1 MRQVITPRNIA
12 LVKAQLP
19 DEEKEK
25 VKPDN
30 YKERILKFI
39 PVEVVTLYL
48 TVYGIAIAAKKEIPF
63 EVITWVIFAV
73 GIIGTLLYLRFV
85 ERVRGLSHIII
96 STLAFVVWVFALG
109 GPFLHLSWYNPVYGA
124 ILLPIYT
131 FFIPILVGVGGPIL
145 ADR

>member
-30 YKERILKFI
+30 YKERLIKFI
-39 PVEVVTLYL
+39 PAEVVTLYL
-48 TVYGIAIAAKKEIPF
+48 TVYGIASAARDEIPF
-63 EVITWVIFAV
+63 EVFIWIIFAV
-73 GIIGTLLYLRFV
+73 GIIGTPLYLRFV

-96 STLAFVVWVFALG
+96 STLAFAVWVFALG
-109 GPFLHLSWYNPVYGA
+109 GPFLQLSWYHQVYGA

-145 ADR
+145 ADS

>member
-12 LVKAQLP
+12 MVKAQLSE
-19 DEEKEK
+19 EEKVK

-30 YKERILKFI
+30 YRESILKFI
-39 PVEVVTLYL
+39 PTEVVTLYL
-48 TVYGIAIAAKKEIPF
+48 TIYGIAFAARNEIPF
-63 EVITWVIFAV
+63 GAIAWIIFAV
-73 GIIGTLLYLRFV
+73 GIIGTPLYLMFAEGV
-85 ERVRGLSHIII
+85 KDKLHIMI

-109 GPFLHLSWYNPVYGA
+109 GPFLQLSWYNLVYGA

-131 FFIPILVGVGGPIL
+131 FFIPIIAGVGRPVH